1 MESHEEEAR
10 RLLAA
15 ELRLIGPE
23 VMNVGGMDR
32 VADSV
37 INGTHRFVVI
47 RAAIRAIVAALQQAQ
62 QPPSA
67 EAGRIDELETIIGE
81 AYQVVGS
88 LLSDLGQF
96 DSEHA
101 RKILDNL
108 GEQRMVHAD
117 VLQWPSFERPPAPL
131 AVSDADVEEIV
142 GLLWDVDIEL
152 GEARKRARMCLESF
166 AARGEKGVQGG

>member
-47 RAAIRAIVAALQQAQ
+47 RAANMQRHELQRLVSKWLRA
-62 QPPSA
+62 
-67 EAGRIDELETIIGE
+67 
-81 AYQVVGS
+81 
-88 LLSDLGQF
+88 
-96 DSEHA
+96 
-101 RKILDNL
+101 
-108 GEQRMVHAD
+108 
-117 VLQWPSFERPPAPL
+117 
-131 AVSDADVEEIV
+131 
-142 GLLWDVDIEL
+142 
-152 GEARKRARMCLESF
+152 
-166 AARGEKGVQGG
+166 